1 MPSPGWFLS
10 SSPLTRYSTGAL
22 AYFAQG
28 IPKGLLH
35 IALPAWLASEGVAPA
50 EIAAFLGVIMLPW
63 AFKLL
68 IGPVMDHYEFLPM
81 GKRRPWVLAMQLGM
95 VVSLFGFGL
104 VEDPAS
110 QVGLLMAI
118 GFVINAFTAAQD
130 VAVDGMAIDLV
141 PIEEEGRLN
150 AYMSF
155 GKAIGW
161 AATSAA
167 TGSMLVLVGTAVTGV
182 VCGLGAALIFV
193 YLLLVRER
201 HNERLLPWT
210 EGEASPKNEA
220 PPSFRQVFSDL
231 NHVLWSRASLVI
243 MLIMF
248 MAGMFSGYGRALMPI
263 AAINVFEFSTPQ
275 WSDLNAVMGFA
286 GAVVALFLG
295 PIIDRRGAKSVM
307 GITILLTGLHAF
319 TLASTQELWTN
330 STYVMVMMS
339 LWILLLPI
347 IMVCVLALAMSIC
360 TSGESATQ
368 FAIYMSV
375 CNIGATVGSL
385 FYGAVAEITSWS
397 QNYAMMG
404 LIVFLLLMSILLV
417 RTQGHPEKLLET
429 KSAGGRHMR
438 EIHRH

>member
-1 MPSPGWFLS
+1 MPSPGWYLS

-95 VVSLFGFGL
+95 VLSLFGFGL

-110 QVGLLMAI
+110 QIGLLMAI

-210 EGEASPKNEA
+210 AGEASPKNEA

-231 NHVLWSRASLVI
+231 NHVLWTRASLVI

-263 AAINVFEFSTPQ
+263 AAVNVFEFSTPQ

-429 KSAGGRHMR
+429 KSTGGRHMR
-438 EIHRH
+438 EIHRA

>member
-1 MPSPGWFLS
+1 MPSPGWYLS

-110 QVGLLMAI
+110 QVGLLMVI

-210 EGEASPKNEA
+210 AGEASPKNEA

-263 AAINVFEFSTPQ
+263 AAVNVFEFSTPQ

-429 KSAGGRHMR
+429 KSTGSRHMR
-438 EIHRH
+438 EIHRA